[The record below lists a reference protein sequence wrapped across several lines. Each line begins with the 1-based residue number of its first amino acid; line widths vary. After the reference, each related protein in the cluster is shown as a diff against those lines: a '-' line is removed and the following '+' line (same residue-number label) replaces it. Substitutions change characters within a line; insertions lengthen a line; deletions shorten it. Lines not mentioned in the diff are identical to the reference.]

1 VKVAVATAPAAIVPV
16 LRSAASILGRVTGGR
31 AGGHVADGVGAVAA
45 RGQRHPSA
53 VTVMTARSAH
63 RASLAAGA
71 PSLWRGVVPAGCAT
85 IGSCLLVLV
94 SA

>member
-1 VKVAVATAPAAIVPV
+1 LVASPVAGPAATLPTGSE
-16 LRSAASILGRVTGGR
+16 LLLHAASAT
-31 AGGHVADGVGAVAA
+31 
-45 RGQRHPSA
+45 PSA